1 MHTFE
6 FHRKRSEEITEAIN
20 KIKLDQASD
29 TNITKESNFN
39 EKNLGI
45 ADFSVSVVDEKL

>member
-1 MHTFE
+1 ME
-6 FHRKRSEEITEAIN
+6 LKYN
-20 KIKLDQASD
+20 LSD
-29 TNITKESNFN
+29 GKNDFN